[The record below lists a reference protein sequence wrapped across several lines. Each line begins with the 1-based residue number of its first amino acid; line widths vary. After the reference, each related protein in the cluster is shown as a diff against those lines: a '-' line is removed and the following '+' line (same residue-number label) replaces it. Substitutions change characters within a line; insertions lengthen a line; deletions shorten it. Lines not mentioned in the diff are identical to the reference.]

1 MLDARVKQEQ
11 QSKPGMPPDLAK
23 LMALSINVNEEDAV
37 KRQEDLNAL
46 QGMQMQAPTGKP
58 PTVAESLQQQAMQ
71 KARQLAVQQQQQQKG
86 LQALMGQAAPTQAPE
101 RPPQPERQGS
111 IDELE
116 SNLGTDYAGGG
127 IVAFNGTTESDVKD
141 PDVVTPKAPLRQVTQ
156 RELAEEYNRKRFAQK
171 AEDDAARSPEAKKD
185 SEGIGKAL
193 SFVANLPIEAI
204 KTLVSAPGYGFSKNE
219 APVPATPATDPAT
232 IRAQLNAAEG
242 RMQPAAPAAPV
253 KDLAALAEQKKRAQ
267 NAAATAPA
275 KPATPAAPAAMSDY
289 EKLMSDAMK
298 LDPAKQRA
306 DALAR
311 RKAELGDIDTSAQD
325 AYIKSLQGRL
335 GGLEEPTDMYDRARA
350 HLRRLATASGRK
362 WMETGAGA
370 SAALQKERE
379 TAEQQKMALLKEIMG
394 ESTKVADLK
403 RGEKEK
409 AFGFAEKEYDEAYKR
424 AYDAAKEQG
433 LNVRERERFAH
444 QSAENALN
452 RANQLAVA
460 NVRADAASGA
470 GGDKAV
476 QQAEA
481 AFARD
486 PEAQAIKKMLESPIY
501 SMNPAKAEPLLT
513 KLRAIQASKYAQFD
527 RTIAEAP
534 GAAAPSP
541 GGTRPPLSSFQR

>member
-1 MLDARVKQEQ
+1 
-11 QSKPGMPPDLAK
+11 
-23 LMALSINVNEEDAV
+23 
-37 KRQEDLNAL
+37 
-46 QGMQMQAPTGKP
+46 
-58 PTVAESLQQQAMQ
+58 MQ
-71 KARQLAVQQQQQQKG
+71 KAKQVAVQQQQQQKG
-86 LQALMGQAAPTQAPE
+86 LQALMGQAAPAQAPD

-116 SNLGTDYAGGG
+116 SNLGENYAGGG
-127 IVAFNGTTESDVKD
+127 IVAFDGTDGSDVKD
-141 PDVVTPKAPLRQVTQ
+141 ESLIDRYGDAPKLAAEIGVPVWAYKRAQDFLGRTGMGVTVGEVAKALAKEGIKATGKGIANIAKTAATAPAAAIMTGGLPATQFTADVMKNNPKLREAYTGNYMLGAMDPDNALGAAILNESAKNQPS
-156 RELAEEYNRKRFAQK
+156 AEDAAAAK
-171 AEDDAARSPEAKKD
+171 AETEKLRRLAAAGKQTKENTNVTLMPGVETKPAPAAGGNKKP
-185 SEGIGKAL
+185 GID
-193 SFVANLPIEAI
+193 
-204 KTLVSAPGYGFSKNE
+204 TLVKQ
-219 APVPATPATDPAT
+219 PAK
-232 IRAQLNAAEG
+232 
-242 RMQPAAPAAPV
+242 PAAPAAP
-253 KDLAALAEQKKRAQ
+253 AE
-267 NAAATAPA
+267 
-275 KPATPAAPAAMSDY
+275 MSDY
-289 EKLMSDAMK
+289 EKILSDAMK

-350 HLRRLATASGRK
+350 HLRRLATAGGRN

-370 SAALQKERE
+370 SAAMQKERE

-409 AFGFAEKEYDEAYKR
+409 AFSFAEKEYDETYKR
-424 AYDAAKEQG
+424 VYDAAKEQG
-433 LNVRERERFAH
+433 LNDREAKKMAH
-444 QSAENALN
+444 QSAENVLN
-452 RANQLAVA
+452 RASSERIASI
-460 NVRADAASGA
+460 RSDAASGA